1 MSTCIMLE
9 TVLGLEIQERKTP
22 LWNFTDHRRS
32 SFQRIF
38 NDKKEM
44 HYSAM
49 KQNYINNM
57 ILILLKN
64 LFTLN
69 ISVTKVRGKYMQ
81 DKYWLFLRDKILDDL

>member
-1 MSTCIMLE
+1 MEMKSHGMEQLLYYIQVIMDIRQ
-9 TVLGLEIQERKTP
+9 TQVIG
-22 LWNFTDHRRS
+22 
-32 SFQRIF
+32 
-38 NDKKEM
+38 
-44 HYSAM
+44 M

>member
-1 MSTCIMLE
+1 
-9 TVLGLEIQERKTP
+9 
-22 LWNFTDHRRS
+22 
-32 SFQRIF
+32 
-38 NDKKEM
+38 M
-44 HYSAM
+44 HYSVM

-69 ISVTKVRGKYMQ
+69 ISVTKVSGKYMQ